1 MAQDVSSGLTREER
15 AYVIGEATHS
25 SIYFISPT
33 PPRVGE
39 YVVVRHPEG
48 DVLALVERSVMGN
61 PLLPPDTRSMDIVTT
76 AVRMGIGNR
85 HYMLGQ
91 AKLLTFIHPIIED
104 GRPMRPK
111 TPPPPGSEVLPADE
125 SVLAMIFGRQRRD
138 CVREIAGR
146 SYNVCVRLG
155 TLLGYGERVEYY
167 VNVERLVSRHL
178 AILAVT
184 GAGKSNTVAIL
195 ARRIVEA
202 LNGTVLIIDPHSE
215 YRSLAQV
222 DELRDRVHVIQPRI
236 HPAAL
241 TIDDYY
247 QLINIGPSA
256 SKQRLYFKFAY
267 DAARHDA
274 AQARTDEFFDL
285 LYHYVERMAID
296 GKYRTL
302 EGNWE
307 NVKSSDKNSVI
318 DVFLKLDTFR
328 SRYYGSGAR
337 DFTLLD
343 TSAPHDLEAMVV
355 PGKINVLPI
364 GELTEETQ
372 DVVASFFIKRLLY
385 ERKNYVNSGGV
396 RGYPVPVLL
405 IIEEAH
411 TLIPANRSTMTKQ
424 YVAKVAREG
433 RKFGVGMVLV
443 SQRPRGLDEEALSQT
458 NNKIILRI
466 VSPDDLRQVRAASE
480 NLSEELSEL
489 LPSLNNGEAIVLGMM
504 TPLPA
509 LVKIDLAEF
518 KTGGTDRPIV
528 HEWMSYLFDQVSA
541 DPLWGGEDDTLM

>member
-1 MAQDVSSGLTREER
+1 MAQDVSPGNALGSH

-25 SIYFISPT
+25 SVYFLSRT
-33 PPRVGE
+33 PPRVGD
-39 YVVVRHPEG
+39 YVIVKHPEG
-48 DVLALVERSVMGN
+48 DVLALVERSIMGN
-61 PLLPPDTRSMDIVTT
+61 PLLPHDTRSMEIADT
-76 AVRMGIGNR
+76 AVRMGIDSR

-91 AKLLTFIHPIIED
+91 AKLLTFIDSIIVHGEA
-104 GRPMRPK
+104 RRPK
-111 TPPPPGSEVLPADE
+111 TPPPPGSRVVPADA
-125 SVLAMIFGRQRRD
+125 SILAKIFGWQRRD
-138 CVREIAGR
+138 CIREVGGR
-146 SYNVCVRLG
+146 QYNVCVKLG
-155 TLLGYGERVEYY
+155 TLLGYGSKVEYY
-167 VNVERLVSRHL
+167 VNVEKMVSRHL

-195 ARRIVEA
+195 ARRIVEG
-202 LNGTVLIIDPHSE
+202 LGGTVLIIDPHSE
-215 YRSLAQV
+215 YRSLAEV
-222 DELRDRVHVIQPRI
+222 DELRDRVHIIPPRI

-241 TIDDYY
+241 TRDDYY
-247 QLINIGPSA
+247 QLIGLGPSA

-285 LYHYVERMAID
+285 LYKYVEMM
-296 GKYRTL
+296 
-302 EGNWE
+302 E
-307 NVKSSDKNSVI
+307 SSGEYIKPGGESKEVNKGDRNSVT
-318 DVFLKLDTFR
+318 DLFLKLDTFR
-328 SRYYGSGAR
+328 DRFYGRDAR
-337 DFTLLD
+337 EFTLLD
-343 TSAPHDLEAMVV
+343 NSAPHDLEAMVI

-364 GELTEETQ
+364 GELTEEVQ
-372 DVVASFFIKRLLY
+372 DVVASFFIKKLLY
-385 ERKNYVNSGGV
+385 ERKDYVNSGGA

-405 IIEEAH
+405 VVEEAH
-411 TLIPANRSTMTKQ
+411 TLIPANRSTMTKH

-466 VSPDDLRQVRAASE
+466 VSSDDLRQVRAASE
-480 NLSEELSEL
+480 NLSEELSDL

-509 LVKIDLAEF
+509 LVKVDLAEF

-528 HEWMSYLFDQVSA
+528 HEWMSYSSKSEESK
-541 DPLWGGEDDTLM
+541 PLWGDEEDTLM

>member
-1 MAQDVSSGLTREER
+1 MAQDMNQNR

-48 DVLALVERSVMGN
+48 DVLALVEKSVMGN
-61 PLLPPDTRSMDIVTT
+61 PLLPPDTRSMDIVVT
-76 AVRMGIGNR
+76 AVRMGVGDR

-91 AKLLTFIHPIIED
+91 AKLLTFIRSIIEE
-104 GRPMRPK
+104 GEPRRPK
-111 TPPPPGSEVLPADE
+111 TPPPPGSEVVPADD
-125 SVLAMIFGRQRRD
+125 SVLAMIFGRQRSD
-138 CVREIAGR
+138 CIRELGGR

-155 TLLGYGERVEYY
+155 TLLGYGGRVEYY
-167 VNVERLVSRHL
+167 VNVESLVSRHL

-195 ARRIVEA
+195 ARRIVEG
-202 LNGTVLIIDPHSE
+202 LKGTVLIVDPHSE
-215 YRSLAQV
+215 YRSLAQAE
-222 DELRDRVHVIQPRI
+222 ELREKVHIIPPRI

-247 QLINIGPSA
+247 QLIGIGPGA

-285 LYHYVERMAID
+285 LYEYARRMALEN
-296 GKYRTL
+296 KYRTL
-302 EGNWE
+302 DGKWADVKGN
-307 NVKSSDKNSVI
+307 DRNSVI

-328 SRYYGSGAR
+328 SRYYGEGAR

-343 TSAPHDLEAMVV
+343 NSAPHDLEAMVV

-372 DVVASFFIKRLLY
+372 DVVASFFIKKLLY

-405 IIEEAH
+405 VIEEAH

-509 LVKIDLAEF
+509 LVRIDLADF
-518 KTGGTDRPIV
+518 KIGGTDRPIV
-528 HEWMSYLFDQVSA
+528 HEWMRYSSSQDSSSA
-541 DPLWGGEDDTLM
+541 LWGGEDDTLM